1 MIQYPDTQLILA
13 SNTTI
18 SLSLKLSNAMKDI
31 IIRINQI
38 AIIIYLLNACSS
50 NTYEKYVNLETHG
63 KYFKEIYT
71 DKASYDPSDK
81 VSFTLKLK
89 HQPNE
94 ESQLLIRY
102 WRNNN
107 IINYSKLE
115 KLDGDIIQWNWECPN
130 NDFTGY
136 LAEIL
141 LLDNGKSIDRIN
153 IAIDV
158 SSAWKVFPRYGF
170 ISKYD
175 LISDSTV
182 DSIMLNLN
190 RHHINGVQFYDWHYK
205 HHMPLSTRNGEV
217 TESWKDIGRRKIYLR
232 TLEKYLL
239 AAKKYNMKSMA
250 YNLLYGSWADGE
262 KDGALKSWRLYSDS
276 ELNNPVKI
284 DFDENWSSDIYWMNP
299 GNDQWQ
305 NYLYKQ
311 TEKVFT
317 KLPFDGWHV
326 DQLGDWGKMWT
337 AEGEQISPDKTFKD
351 FLINARVYLNR
362 PLVMNAVKQYGQD
375 KIADSPVEF
384 LYSEVWDP
392 DSTFADLQK
401 IINENDSL
409 SSNQLKTVL
418 AAYVNQ
424 GIAEKPGK
432 ANNAA
437 VLLAD
442 AFIFALG
449 GSHLELGEHL
459 LIHPYFPNSNLKMDN
474 ELKKGLLNYY
484 DFMVAY
490 QNLLRGE
497 LKKSDIEIKSQSDIK
512 LSTEPEKGKI
522 FYIAKSDDNKLVINL
537 VNFSSAAT
545 MNWRD
550 NGSIQTEPEILKN
563 ITLKIDIEAPI
574 QNIWCASPDNE
585 FIVPIPISFEHE
597 KNSILFQLS
606 NIKYWTALILER
618 E

>member
-1 MIQYPDTQLILA
+1 
-13 SNTTI
+13 
-18 SLSLKLSNAMKDI
+18 MKNI
-31 IIRINQI
+31 IIRISQI
-38 AIIIYLLNACSS
+38 TVIIYLLIACS
-50 NTYEKYVNLETHG
+50 NNFNQKYVHLVNNG

-71 DKASYDPSDK
+71 DKASYDPKDK
-81 VSFTLKLK
+81 VKFTLKLK
-89 HQPNE
+89 QQPDE
-94 ESQLLIRY
+94 ETQLFIRY
-102 WRNNN
+102 WHHNK
-107 IINYSKLE
+107 IINFSKTVT
-115 KLDGDIIQWNWECPN
+115 LDAGIAQWDWECPN
-130 NDFTGY
+130 TDFTGY
-136 LAEIL
+136 LAEVL
-141 LLDNGKSIDRIN
+141 LADNEKYIDQIN
-153 IAIDV
+153 IAVDV
-158 SSAWKVFPRYGF
+158 SSTWKVFPRYGF

-175 LISDSTV
+175 LLNESAV
-182 DSIMLNLN
+182 DSIMFNLN

-205 HHMPLSTRNGEV
+205 HHMPLSTKNGEV
-217 TESWKDIGRRKIYLR
+217 TESWRDIGRRKIYLR

-262 KDGALKSWRLYSDS
+262 KDGALKSWRLYSDRN
-276 ELNNPVKI
+276 LNTPVKI

-299 GNDQWQ
+299 GNTQWQ
-305 NYLYKQ
+305 DYIYKQ
-311 TEKVFT
+311 MENVFN

-337 AEGEQISPDKTFKD
+337 AGKEQISPDTTFND
-351 FLINARVYLNR
+351 FLINAHHYLNK
-362 PLVMNAVKQYGQD
+362 PLVMNAVKQYGQNE
-375 KIADSPVEF
+375 IAKSPVEF

-409 SSNQLKTVL
+409 SSNKLKTVL

-432 ANNAA
+432 INNAA

-449 GSHLELGEHL
+449 GSHLEIGEHL
-459 LIHPYFPNSNLKMDN
+459 LIHPYFPNNNLKMDN
-474 ELKKGLLNYY
+474 ELKQGLLNYY

-497 LKKSDIEIKSQSDIK
+497 LKKSDILIKSQSDIK
-512 LSTEPEKGKI
+512 LSTKAEEGKI
-522 FYIAKSDDNKLVINL
+522 FYIAKLDNNICVINF

-550 NGSIQTEPEILKN
+550 NSAIQTVPEVLKN
-563 ITLKIDIEAPI
+563 ISLKVDIEAPI
-574 QNIWCASPDNE
+574 KNIWCASPDNE
-585 FIVPIPISFEHE
+585 FIVPIPISFEQEH
-597 KNSILFQLS
+597 KSILFQLPK
-606 NIKYWTALILER
+606 IKYWTALILEL